1 MPERDNSD
9 ARAFISAP
17 RTSIWYQISKK
28 NMDDE
33 SFTPGGALKMIEVVM
48 NNSYTALTRSQ
59 TTMLETEAYK
69 KCKVEI
75 DLLLCLIFNFL
86 KW

>member
-1 MPERDNSD
+1 
-9 ARAFISAP
+9 
-17 RTSIWYQISKK
+17 
-28 NMDDE
+28 MDGD
-33 SFTPGGALKMIEVVM
+33 SFTQGGALKMIEVVM
-48 NNSYTALTRSQ
+48 NNSYTALTRGQSD
-59 TTMLETEAYK
+59 MRETEAYK